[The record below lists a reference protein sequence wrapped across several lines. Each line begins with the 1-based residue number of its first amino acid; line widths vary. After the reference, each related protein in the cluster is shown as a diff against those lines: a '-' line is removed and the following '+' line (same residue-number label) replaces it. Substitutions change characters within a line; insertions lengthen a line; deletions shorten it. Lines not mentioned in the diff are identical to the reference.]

1 MSLADT
7 GVEVQFNIDETKI
20 TVVTR
25 AERLQGLAIGYL
37 TSLQDTAVATL
48 AQHDLDEG
56 QRLILLGDTAN
67 LSEIIS
73 WLSEKEI

>member
-37 TSLQDTAVATL
+37 TSLRDTAEATL
-48 AQHDLDEG
+48 AQRDLDEG